1 MTSHKSW
8 RSEGRLDCNHVE
20 KTTPLKLVNRVANGE
35 RETRGGEGD
44 KVVFPHIDPEC
55 SAIPLRLLGRP
66 TGGPVSFYYL
76 PKLRK
81 EAEMWRGQEMMFR
94 ARCTIQRAA
103 LHAKPG
109 SKQES
114 CKRSLIEVQSS
125 VKSVSCLQFGSCL
138 YFWPF
143 SLSAGLPD
151 EHGDIV

>member
-1 MTSHKSW
+1 MKGT
-8 RSEGRLDCNHVE
+8 
-20 KTTPLKLVNRVANGE
+20 
-35 RETRGGEGD
+35 GD
-44 KVVFPHIDPEC
+44 DVSGQMYNPE
-55 SAIPLRLLGRP
+55 
-66 TGGPVSFYYL
+66 
-76 PKLRK
+76 
-81 EAEMWRGQEMMFR
+81 
-94 ARCTIQRAA
+94 
-103 LHAKPG
+103 